1 MSKCQCTLKKLNRL
15 TTTLILALP
24 SISCILLPMPIL
36 SKQERNYCVICH
48 KLPGAVFFTD
58 HFWEYRLG
66 RQFLLSMHHSWLQQ
80 VKEPQ
85 GQLAWWLK
93 QHHGSFHGR
102 VQWHSVHVG
111 CSLQATMFISTGW
124 RHMQRQW
131 EKTHRRDVI
140 LLLTPQAAPLWP
152 RATVSSSTHYTIL
165 KDAYN

>member
-1 MSKCQCTLKKLNRL
+1 MHTHFHDPPPLSFLLMYQNKFELQKFLGLASYYSLFVPTVAQFLHHLTEKGYLISMKWGMSKCQCTLKKLNRL

-85 GQLAWWLK
+85 GQLACLRAW
-93 QHHGSFHGR
+93 
-102 VQWHSVHVG
+102 
-111 CSLQATMFISTGW
+111 ATPW
-124 RHMQRQW
+124 
-131 EKTHRRDVI
+131 V
-140 LLLTPQAAPLWP
+140 LL
-152 RATVSSSTHYTIL
+152 R
-165 KDAYN
+165 